1 MAKPFFK
8 TKAKPAPAPV
18 SVPRAQRV
26 RGQVD
31 VPFMMLT
38 ILLVIIGLI
47 MLLSASYPSAYYDL
61 KGTTGGDPFYYFKR
75 QAVYAVL
82 GFAVMYLVSRLNYQ
96 GLRGLAVTI
105 LVIACLLML
114 AVKVPGLGV
123 EAGGATRW
131 LKYPVQWQPS
141 ELGKMGL
148 ILYFAARLSNRDL
161 RKPLSFRRNT
171 ALGRFGNFLERIGF
185 FELVPYLF
193 VLLIMVGIL
202 AVQSHMSATIQMVV
216 IAAAILF
223 AGGIS
228 VGWFAAGGITVGAAL
243 VIIITGTDYMTS
255 RITMWLNPWEDALGK
270 GMQAIQSLLAIGS
283 GGVTGLGLG
292 NGRQKFLY
300 LPEAQNDFIF
310 AVVCEELGL
319 IGACL
324 ILALFALLII
334 RGYWLA
340 LHARDKFGSLVVVGV
355 TTLFAFQVF
364 ANVAVV
370 TNLFPVTGIS
380 LPFFS
385 SGGSALIIQLAEM
398 GLILSISRQNPV
410 T

>member
-1 MAKPFFK
+1 MPRPFL
-8 TKAKPAPAPV
+8 TSRARANPAGSLPKKRQV
-18 SVPRAQRV
+18 Q
-26 RGQVD
+26 GQVD
-31 VPFMMLT
+31 TPFMLLT
-38 ILLVIIGLI
+38 VLLVIIGLI
-47 MLLSASYPSAYYDL
+47 MLLSASYPSAYYDI
-61 KGTTGGDPFYYFKR
+61 KGNTGGDPFYYFKR
-75 QAVYAVL
+75 QALFAVL
-82 GFAVMYLVSRLNYQ
+82 GFGVMYLVSKLNYQ
-96 GLRGLAVTI
+96 GLRGLAVPI
-105 LVIACLLML
+105 LVVACLLML

-123 EAGGATRW
+123 SSNGATRW

-148 ILYFAARLSNRDL
+148 IIYFASRLSQRDQ
-161 RKPLSFRRNT
+161 RTPLSFRRNT
-171 ALGRFGNFLERIGF
+171 AVGRFGNWLERIGF
-185 FELVPYLF
+185 FELIPYLF
-193 VLLIMVGIL
+193 VIVVMIAIL
-202 AVQSHMSATIQMVV
+202 AVQHHMSATIQMVV

-223 AGGIS
+223 AGGIA
-228 VGWFAAGGITVGAAL
+228 VGWFVAGGAIVGAAL
-243 VIIITGTDYMTS
+243 TIIIMGTDYMTS
-255 RITMWLNPWEDALGK
+255 RIAMWRNPWDDPLDK
-270 GMQAIQSLLAIGS
+270 GMQAVQSLLAIGS

-300 LPEAQNDFIF
+300 LPESQNDFIF

-324 ILALFALLII
+324 ILVLFALLII

-340 LHARDKFGSLVVVGV
+340 LHARDKFGALIIVGV
-355 TTLFAFQVF
+355 TTLFAFQIF

-385 SGGSALIIQLAEM
+385 YGGTALIIQMAEM
-398 GLILSISRQNPV
+398 GLILGVSRQNPV